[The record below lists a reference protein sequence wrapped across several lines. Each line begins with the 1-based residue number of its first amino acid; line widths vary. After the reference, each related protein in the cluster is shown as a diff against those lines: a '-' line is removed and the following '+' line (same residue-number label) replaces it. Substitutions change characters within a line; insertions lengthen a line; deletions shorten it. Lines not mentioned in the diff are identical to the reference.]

1 MQGSLFFS
9 PNYFPTGN
17 KLQFN
22 LFVLLGFPIGSLL
35 PLFPLPPPSP
45 AVSCQVLLRA
55 LLCTRNVPKLAWQH
69 CRNDDQWLMGRAF
82 SLLSILTGKE
92 EKEAPTD
99 HRKLSATGLLRVVP
113 EKPVPPQMQRTC
125 SMPNLFQTV
134 KPQHRKNSIGVHGIL
149 KRKKLLSRRANSLSA
164 FQKKWK
170 KKRK

>member
-1 MQGSLFFS
+1 
-9 PNYFPTGN
+9 
-17 KLQFN
+17 
-22 LFVLLGFPIGSLL
+22 
-35 PLFPLPPPSP
+35 
-45 AVSCQVLLRA
+45 
-55 LLCTRNVPKLAWQH
+55 
-69 CRNDDQWLMGRAF
+69 MGRAF

-164 FQKKWK
+164 S
-170 KKRK
+170 KRKEKRKENRIWTLNSKSNSKFKF